1 MGMTSFY
8 IRSVQINTMK
18 TILAPTDFSGSS
30 LNAVNY
36 AADLAL
42 SINAK
47 LVLFHAIPFP
57 IAISEIS
64 VPGDVIDDMVDVD
77 QRDMYSLHKTLED
90 RTKGK
95 IIITTDVKIGNV
107 EQEIEN
113 TCLKEKPL
121 AIVMGIRSGKSLE
134 RAIMGSSVF
143 HMMNHVSFPTL
154 IIPEHINYCDIK
166 NIGLLCDLQRTG
178 EQLPIET
185 ITEWLSLF
193 KAQLEIINI
202 SAHDKEFKI
211 DQSIESIA
219 IQKRLHAF
227 NPGFHWLTGDN
238 IAEELN
244 EFVKTHPLD
253 LLMVFPGKHGI
264 FRIFHKKN
272 SRFIVTHNELPVL
285 SIHKTMPKA

>member
-1 MGMTSFY
+1 
-8 IRSVQINTMK
+8 MK
-18 TILAPTDFSGSS
+18 TILAPTDFSNSS

-64 VPGDVIDDMVDVD
+64 IPGDVIDDMMDVD
-77 QRDMYSLHKTLED
+77 RRDMDDLHKILED
-90 RTKGK
+90 RTRGK
-95 IIITTDVKIGNV
+95 IIITTDVKIGNA

-113 TCLKEKPL
+113 ICLKEKPL

-143 HMMNHVSFPTL
+143 HIMNHVAFPTL
-154 IIPEHINYCDIK
+154 IIPENVIYSDIK
-166 NIGLLCDLQRTG
+166 NIGLLCDLQKTG
-178 EQLPIET
+178 EQLPIEA
-185 ITEWLSLF
+185 IMEWLFLF
-193 KAQLEIINI
+193 KGRLDIINI
-202 SAHDKEFKI
+202 SARDKEFNI

-219 IQKRLHAF
+219 IQKRLNAF
-227 NPGFHWLTGDN
+227 NPAFHWLTSDD
-238 IAEELN
+238 IAEEIN

-264 FRIFHKKN
+264 FRIFHKKK
-272 SRFIVTHNELPVL
+272 SRFIATHNELPVL
-285 SIHKTMPKA
+285 SIHKLSLKPNA